1 MKKIKKNRTILV
13 TGGSKGIGRSICIE
27 FLKQGEDVIF
37 TYRKK
42 DNSYNSL
49 MKTQLNFKG
58 EILGVKCDSSEIYNL
73 NQLKKFIKK
82 KYKKI
87 DVLVNNVGDA
97 IKRTK
102 FEKSKDKLWLDSIKL
117 NLMSTVRTTKIFLEL
132 LKKVKNSCIVNIGS
146 IAGKNPSSG
155 DSLHYAVTKSALATF
170 TKGLAVELKG
180 VRVNC
185 VAPSVVDTN
194 FQTRLSS
201 KKRLKK
207 IVKSTP
213 LNRIGYP
220 KDVSN
225 MVVFLSSKKATFIN
239 GETIYVAGGRQ

>member
-1 MKKIKKNRTILV
+1 
-13 TGGSKGIGRSICIE
+13 
-27 FLKQGEDVIF
+27 
-37 TYRKK
+37 
-42 DNSYNSL
+42 

-58 EILGVKCDSSEIYNL
+58 EILGVKCDSSEICNL

-185 VAPSVVDTN
+185 VAPTLTKTDLAKGILRNERIEENISE
-194 FQTRLSS
+194 
-201 KKRLKK
+201 KHPLKK
-207 IVKSTP
+207 ICEAS
-213 LNRIGYP
+213 
-220 KDVSN
+220 DVSG
-225 MVVFLSSKKATFIN
+225 MVNFLVSRDAKMVTGQIMRVDSGMSTLKI
-239 GETIYVAGGRQ
+239 